1 MQKLTKFKVIF
12 DLFTVCVYFIQQ
24 QNCKLYYIYL
34 MIISEIQSEIGHCS
48 CDSAKFKAPADL
60 SHHAILCMTL
70 SLSSQLHEILPHV
83 GIDVFTCSYRRT
95 QLSAYRVNWIPIWK
109 SQLFSLLMLFGGH
122 IWQAVWAPVGLL
134 CRSGGIWV
142 RIGLHLPFLHIYLYL
157 VILLANNAENV

>member
-48 CDSAKFKAPADL
+48 CDSAKFKAPADF

-70 SLSSQLHEILPHV
+70 SLTFYEDIVDYSSLYIFIVHFADALNFI
-83 GIDVFTCSYRRT
+83 F
-95 QLSAYRVNWIPIWK
+95 
-109 SQLFSLLMLFGGH
+109 M
-122 IWQAVWAPVGLL
+122 
-134 CRSGGIWV
+134 CRMW
-142 RIGLHLPFLHIYLYL
+142 P
-157 VILLANNAENV
+157 

>member
-48 CDSAKFKAPADL
+48 CDSAKFKAPADF

-70 SLSSQLHEILPHV
+70 SLIC
-83 GIDVFTCSYRRT
+83 D
-95 QLSAYRVNWIPIWK
+95 
-109 SQLFSLLMLFGGH
+109 
-122 IWQAVWAPVGLL
+122 
-134 CRSGGIWV
+134 
-142 RIGLHLPFLHIYLYL
+142 
-157 VILLANNAENV
+157 LLANDLLYPLSVKYRGGKDQDLVKMLENSMLTCSLFLLEFH

>member
-48 CDSAKFKAPADL
+48 CDSAKFKAPADF

-70 SLSSQLHEILPHV
+70 SLTEQCDKLTTAMMCMDIKE
-83 GIDVFTCSYRRT
+83 RR
-95 QLSAYRVNWIPIWK
+95 
-109 SQLFSLLMLFGGH
+109 
-122 IWQAVWAPVGLL
+122 
-134 CRSGGIWV
+134 
-142 RIGLHLPFLHIYLYL
+142 
-157 VILLANNAENV
+157 

>member
-48 CDSAKFKAPADL
+48 CDSAKFKAPADF

-70 SLSSQLHEILPHV
+70 SLNMYTPSSILR
-83 GIDVFTCSYRRT
+83 TSSRR
-95 QLSAYRVNWIPIWK
+95 RFFCG
-109 SQLFSLLMLFGGH
+109 LFYH
-122 IWQAVWAPVGLL
+122 
-134 CRSGGIWV
+134 
-142 RIGLHLPFLHIYLYL
+142 
-157 VILLANNAENV
+157 